1 MLCIRLRENRDAE
14 HPDFFI
20 VLKNLVIRCAI
31 YAPLQVYLE
40 RDRAICCID
49 IDAVA
54 LPDSDL
60 TYCHSVS
67 TKQLHYCGYHIDHY
81 C

>member
-14 HPDFFI
+14 HSDYFI
-20 VLKNLVIRCAI
+20 VLRNLVDGCVNN
-31 YAPLQVYLE
+31 APLQVYLE
-40 RDRAICCID
+40 RDRAICRID

-67 TKQLHYCGYHIDHY
+67 TKQIHYCEYHIDRY